1 MRKYF
6 IFSTLTIIGIILI
19 FVIYFSIY
27 GIKTD
32 KFNNLILDKIKSYN
46 SKLSLDINDVFLKLD
61 IDEKTIKISTK
72 NAKLN
77 FKNEFIEL
85 STIDINL
92 DILKVLKKKNS
103 IKTIKISTKKN
114 KISKVTSFLNSY
126 KFSLQRLIIYKQ
138 IEDGY
143 IEAEINIKQ
152 SSSFRFFL

>member
-32 KFNNLILDKIKSYN
+32 KFNNLILDKIKSYDP
-46 SKLSLDINDVFLKLD
+46 KLSLDINDVFLKLD

-92 DILKVLKKKNS
+92 DILKVLKKK
-103 IKTIKISTKKN
+103 I
-114 KISKVTSFLNSY
+114 L
-126 KFSLQRLIIYKQ
+126 
-138 IEDGY
+138 
-143 IEAEINIKQ
+143 
-152 SSSFRFFL
+152 